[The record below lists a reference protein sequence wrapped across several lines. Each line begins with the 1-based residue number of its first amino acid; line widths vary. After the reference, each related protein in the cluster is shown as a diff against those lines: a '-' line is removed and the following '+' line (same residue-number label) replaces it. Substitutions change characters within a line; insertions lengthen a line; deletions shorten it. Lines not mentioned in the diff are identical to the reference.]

1 MLKPKDSMPT
11 SICKKSIVDLTTM
24 KTKVGKANIVLI
36 KISTIARGNLSNS
49 IVNSLSKYKQP

>member
-11 SICKKSIVDLTTM
+11 PAYVKKSIVDLTTM

-36 KISTIARGNLSNS
+36 KISTKLGEIRRT
-49 IVNSLSKYKQP
+49 Q

>member
-36 KISTIARGNLSNS
+36 KISTKLGENLSDS
-49 IVNSLSKYKQP
+49 IVNSLGKYKQP